1 MGLKDLFKS
10 PRDIAKE
17 EIVEVPWHVLA
28 QMDQLDALVEESK
41 NKPVAIFKHSTR
53 CGISRGV
60 LKMFERNYTLNDEQL
75 KLYFL
80 DLLKNREISNEI
92 ASRFW
97 GSARKSAVV
106 GAQGRKSGTPP
117 IAPRDRCGA
126 FDTVR
131 IGIFLNLAQKVSMET
146 AALKSNILEMMAK
159 IDDNQLLQS
168 LYEFLKSHQYSKS
181 SKLWNSLSDL
191 EKEQVFLAFEESEEP
206 KNLIPFH
213 KVLGK

>member
-1 MGLKDLFKS
+1 
-10 PRDIAKE
+10 
-17 EIVEVPWHVLA
+17 
-28 QMDQLDALVEESK
+28 
-41 NKPVAIFKHSTR
+41 
-53 CGISRGV
+53 
-60 LKMFERNYTLNDEQL
+60 
-75 KLYFL
+75 
-80 DLLKNREISNEI
+80 
-92 ASRFW
+92 
-97 GSARKSAVV
+97 
-106 GAQGRKSGTPP
+106 
-117 IAPRDRCGA
+117 
-126 FDTVR
+126 
-131 IGIFLNLAQKVSMET
+131 MET